1 VILAVAMC
9 AASAIVPHALCA
21 QTATPAP
28 AQPDSH
34 TIMRAAPVGPAPAPP
49 VATAAGPAQAPA
61 PAFGAASNG
70 LSADSVNGATYTLAP
85 YDVVSVTVYQEMD
98 LATTAR
104 VAKDG
109 TINFPLIGTVS
120 IAGKTPDDAARVI
133 AASLAKDYL
142 VNPQV
147 SITVTEYSKRRFTV
161 LGEVQKPGQY
171 DMPDR
176 DSVTLLEAIGLAG
189 GYTRIADQSKI
200 RLKRLQGGK
209 EVVFKL
215 NAKDMANER
224 ATASFEV
231 QPGDI
236 ITVGESFF

>member
-1 VILAVAMC
+1 
-9 AASAIVPHALCA
+9 VP
-21 QTATPAP
+21 ATPVSSP
-28 AQPDSH
+28 
-34 TIMRAAPVGPAPAPP
+34 
-49 VATAAGPAQAPA
+49 
-61 PAFGAASNG
+61 
-70 LSADSVNGATYTLAP
+70 SADSSSSTYYVAP
-85 YDVVSVTVYQEMD
+85 DDVVSVTVYQEAD

-109 TINFPLIGTVS
+109 TINFPLIGTVN

-133 AASLAKDYL
+133 AAELAKDYL

-147 SITVTEYSKRRFTV
+147 SISVTEYSKRRFTV

-171 DMPDR
+171 EMPDR
-176 DSVTLLEAIGLAG
+176 DSVTLLEAIGAAG
-189 GYTRIADQSKI
+189 GYTRIADPSNI

-209 EVVFKL
+209 ETVFKL
-215 NAKDMANER
+215 NAKSMASER

-231 QPGDI
+231 RPGDI